1 MKIVVGLGEGASD
14 GALVLRLRGCSS
26 VGNGVTGTVGVGPA
40 EGGTVPMK
48 IVVGLGE
55 GASDGALVLR
65 LRGCSSVG
73 AAVAGSAGV
82 GDTVAIED
90 TLAVGLGEG
99 AMVGCFVLRLR
110 GCSSVGDMV
119 SADALHVGYTVGD
132 RLRGS
137 ICVGVMVGSVVFR
150 SRGSGL
156 RVGVAPRLVGAG
168 LTPRFVCAK
177 VGTAVGAAVGA
188 ALSPRLDCATVGD
201 VVGASVG
208 ARVGGAV
215 SSPLLEPDGGG
226 LGFSLDGPGLGFSLD
241 GPGLGFGFDLD
252 ELGPYSME

>member
-1 MKIVVGLGEGASD
+1 MKIVVGLGEGASV
-14 GALVLRLRGCSS
+14 GALL
-26 VGNGVTGTVGVGPA
+26 
-40 EGGTVPMK
+40 
-48 IVVGLGE
+48 
-55 GASDGALVLR
+55 LR

-73 AAVAGSAGV
+73 AKVAGSAGV
-82 GDTVAIED
+82 GDTVAITD
-90 TLAVGLGEG
+90 TLEVGDGEG
-99 AMVGCFVLRLR
+99 AMVGSFVVRLR

-119 SADALHVGYTVGD
+119 SADALHVGYTVGN

-177 VGTAVGAAVGA
+177 VGFTVGAALAPRFVCAKVGKA
-188 ALSPRLDCATVGD
+188 VGVVEGATLSPRLDCAAVGD
-201 VVGASVG
+201 AVG

-215 SSPLLEPDGGG
+215 CSPLLEPDGGG

-252 ELGPYSME
+252 ELGPYSTE